1 MAVWNVIEH
10 DELGAS
16 AATWTES
23 SISASYDHLCLKM
36 SMRTDNGD
44 RGYWLIEL
52 SGDTTAG
59 NYSWTQLY
67 SGVTATPSA
76 DRATSGCALSWTTGV
91 DATADTFASAILWI
105 PNYANTSHYKQM
117 VCRSG
122 AENATTTNNEWGLMV
137 AAGLWASTAAV
148 DQITLTPDADFL
160 QYSTFTL
167 YGINGA

>member
-16 AATWTES
+16 AATWTET
-23 SISASYDHLCLKM
+23 SIPASYDHLCLKM
-36 SMRTDNGD
+36 SMRTDSGT

-67 SGVTATPSA
+67 AMTTVPAA
-76 DRATSGCALSWTTGV
+76 DRATSGCALSGTTGV
-91 DATADTFASAILWI
+91 DATADTFATAVLWI
-105 PNYANTSHYKQM
+105 PHYANTSNYKQM
-117 VCRSG
+117 VCCSG
-122 AENATTTNNEWGLMV
+122 AENASTTNYEWGLMV
-137 AAGLWASTAAV
+137 AAGMWASTAVV

-160 QYSTFTL
+160 EYSTFTL
-167 YGINGA
+167 YGVSGA